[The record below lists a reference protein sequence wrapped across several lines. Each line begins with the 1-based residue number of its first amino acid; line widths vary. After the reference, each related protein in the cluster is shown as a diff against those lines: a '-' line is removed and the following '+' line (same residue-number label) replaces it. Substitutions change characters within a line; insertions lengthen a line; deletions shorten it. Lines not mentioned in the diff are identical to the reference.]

1 MQRDAARHQ
10 ILARENSLGR
20 MPLDNGRDKS
30 ADVPARVG
38 RVDSIVANDLLWR
51 KLPAC
56 VGRVNWRFPIN
67 CLTSQNVKFDDWS
80 VGR

>member
-1 MQRDAARHQ
+1 MFFAN
-10 ILARENSLGR
+10 IPFLACESPTLY
-20 MPLDNGRDKS
+20 P
-30 ADVPARVG
+30 
-38 RVDSIVANDLLWR
+38 IVANDLLWR